1 MSDWTSGYV
10 ADIGYT
16 YGYYSELNPIRAKFA
31 LLNAGYVAPS
41 FENACELGFGQGIS
55 INMHSAASPVK
66 WVGTDFNP
74 SQAAFA
80 MGLAKAS
87 QNDAS
92 LFDQSFEEFHER
104 SDLPDFDFIGLHG
117 IWSWISDG
125 NRALIVDFVRRR
137 LRVGGVLYVSYN
149 TLPGWSTFSPIRHLL
164 TEHARVASAPGTP
177 TASRVDQ
184 SIEFVQKVLD
194 VQPAYSRAV
203 PQVDER
209 FSRMKAQNRNYL
221 AHEYF
226 NRDWHPMYFSTMADW
241 LEPAKVQFA
250 CSANLIDHMEPANL
264 TLDQR
269 NLLKGIPDE
278 TFRQSVRDFLVNQQ
292 FRRDLWI
299 RGSRS
304 LSAIE
309 RQESLNACRVVLG
322 APRAQVPGKFSTS
335 MGEVTLNAGVADA
348 ILDLLADH
356 NPREIGEIALRL
368 KAAGISNDSV
378 QEVVSILVGLNRVH
392 PAQDAQTS
400 SACRSAAHQLN
411 RTLLH
416 RARAAAETA
425 YLVSPVTGGGH
436 DVSRFAQLFLAARLE
451 GLGDP
456 VDCAR
461 AVWNVIGPQG
471 QRLVSNGKPLVSEQ
485 ENLEELHR
493 MAADFFSGQFPVL
506 QALDV
511 LPV

>member
-1 MSDWTSGYV
+1 MTQHAEVMS
-10 ADIGYT
+10 AQ
-16 YGYYSELNPIRAKFA
+16 
-31 LLNAGYVAPS
+31 
-41 FENACELGFGQGIS
+41 GQGI
-55 INMHSAASPVK
+55 V
-66 WVGTDFNP
+66 
-74 SQAAFA
+74 
-80 MGLAKAS
+80 
-87 QNDAS
+87 
-92 LFDQSFEEFHER
+92 
-104 SDLPDFDFIGLHG
+104 
-117 IWSWISDG
+117 
-125 NRALIVDFVRRR
+125 
-137 LRVGGVLYVSYN
+137 
-149 TLPGWSTFSPIRHLL
+149 
-164 TEHARVASAPGTP
+164 
-177 TASRVDQ
+177 SRVDGAMDFAEKLLATNPAFGRGNSVVSERLKQIKGQ
-184 SIEFVQKVLD
+184 SRE
-194 VQPAYSRAV
+194 
-203 PQVDER
+203 
-209 FSRMKAQNRNYL
+209 YL

-250 CSANLIDHMEPANL
+250 CSAHLIDHMEPANL

-278 TFRQSVRDFLVNQQ
+278 MFRQSVRDFLVNQQ

-299 RGSRS
+299 RGSRR

-348 ILDLLADH
+348 ILDLLSDH
-356 NPREIGEIALRL
+356 NPREIGEIALQL

-461 AVWNVIGPQG
+461 AVWNVIGQQG
-471 QRLVSNGKPLVSEQ
+471 QRLFSNGKPLVSEQ

-493 MAADFFSGQFPVL
+493 MAADFFSGQFHVL
-506 QALDV
+506 QALVV